1 MDFYSI
7 LKEWK
12 RGGIVLSD
20 THHSPNTA
28 DYIIFQISTTK
39 QTDNI
44 KQKEIFLFLKT
55 IQCFIK
61 EKVSSRN
68 I

>member
-28 DYIIFQISTTK
+28 DYIIFQISPTN
-39 QTDNI
+39 QTGKSGNI
-44 KQKEIFLFLKT
+44 KENQTFLYLDKT
-55 IQCFIK
+55 DQYCI
-61 EKVSSRN
+61 VSN

>member
-55 IQCFIK
+55 I
-61 EKVSSRN
+61 
-68 I
+68 